1 MRFCLTGGVKVRLR
15 FVRSPLVLA
24 WYDVNTKIDAYPLP
38 SPTSLLFSRGCLRR
52 DAGAKFSCWQGTSFI
67 GFMAR
72 RVVVVRVNTN
82 SEDVG
87 SAVFGPRWP
96 NENPVK
102 GDGLV
107 SVAGWPKANRV
118 WDPLLPKQTATKKC
132 RQHHA
137 IRMGKKEMRDTHCV
151 VHPYLW
157 KNISHGGVHR

>member
-1 MRFCLTGGVKVRLR
+1 
-15 FVRSPLVLA
+15 
-24 WYDVNTKIDAYPLP
+24 
-38 SPTSLLFSRGCLRR
+38 
-52 DAGAKFSCWQGTSFI
+52 
-67 GFMAR
+67 MAR